1 MARRITHNSHGEDLI
16 GIALLVATLIAAL
29 LLARLVAGAVIGVGA
44 MMTG

>member
-1 MARRITHNSHGEDLI
+1 MARRINHISHGEDLI